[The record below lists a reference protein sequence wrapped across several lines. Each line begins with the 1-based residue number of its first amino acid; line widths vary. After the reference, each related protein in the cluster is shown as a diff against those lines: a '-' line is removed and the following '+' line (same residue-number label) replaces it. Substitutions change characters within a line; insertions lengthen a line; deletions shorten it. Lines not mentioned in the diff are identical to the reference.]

1 MARALRKAVAMPFPL
16 PSASEK
22 PCGAS
27 KRIVLAYNPTS
38 GNFCASA
45 MARLRSALERAG
57 HDVSCQNSR
66 EFRFAPH
73 DKVDLVCAYGG
84 DGTARTVVGMNG
96 PRAAQAPYCV
106 FPSGTI
112 NLLAREAGYPGDTRN
127 FARLI
132 DQRAPAPC
140 HFGLIDDE
148 AFLCCASVG
157 PDAAAVAQVSE
168 WLKRR
173 IGRLAYGVAALRQMW
188 RWPRQ
193 MFTITVDGRAITGEA
208 MFVCKGRYYA
218 GPWVI
223 DEQAALSSDSFRV
236 LIMPRARRR
245 DMVQLA
251 LSAIIH
257 PSLGNKAWHRMPGRE
272 IRIESDHPAPIQAD
286 GDIVAQTPATLSISP
301 FSLNFL

>member
-1 MARALRKAVAMPFPL
+1 LPEALPNTP
-16 PSASEK
+16 
-22 PCGAS
+22 
-27 KRIVLAYNPTS
+27 KRIVLAYNPVS
-38 GNFCASA
+38 GNFRAKS
-45 MARLRSALERAG
+45 MARLRNALERAG

-66 EFRFAPH
+66 EFRFDSEP
-73 DKVDLVCAYGG
+73 KVDLVCAYGG
-84 DGTARTVVGMNG
+84 DGTARTVVGING
-96 PRAAQAPYCV
+96 PSAAQAPYCV

-112 NLLAREAGYPGDTRN
+112 NLLAREAGYPCEPRD

-157 PDAAAVAQVSE
+157 PDAVAVAGVSP

-173 IGRLAYGVAALRQMW
+173 IGRLAYGVAAVGQIW

-193 MFTITVDGRAITGEA
+193 NFTVTVDGQTYTGEA
-208 MFVCKGRYYA
+208 VFVCKGRYYA

-223 DEQAALSSDSFRV
+223 DDKAALANDSFRV
-236 LIMPRARRR
+236 LVMPRARRR
-245 DMVQLA
+245 DMVQWALA
-251 LSAIIH
+251 AILH
-257 PSLGNKAWHRMPGRE
+257 PALGSKTWHRMPGRE
-272 IRIESDHPAPIQAD
+272 IRIESDAPAPIQAD

-301 FSLNFL
+301 FPLNFL